1 MIQVT
6 LKLTV
11 PGMWFTE
18 IAKKY
23 STTINVLEC
32 NVRAGQDE
40 GCSELVEI
48 LDAGDQAEEILEA
61 LRNHPNIVRVADAPS
76 RKGSLIAAIKTNQ
89 CGVCSAVHDID
100 VFKIYQSTDKDGIME
115 WKLISSEERFLLELV
130 NKLKSLGI
138 DVELVS
144 KVQIDMDTL
153 LTERQ
158 EKIIQLAYKRGYF
171 DYPKRI
177 NIRELARIFEV
188 SISTMSEILR
198 KSEKKIIG
206 KYFKNA

>member
-6 LKLTV
+6 LRLTV
-11 PGMWFTE
+11 PDMWFTD

-23 STTINVLEC
+23 GATINVLEC
-32 NVRAGQDE
+32 NVRAGQEE

-48 LDAGDQAEEILEA
+48 LDTNDQNEAILEE
-61 LRNHPNIVRVADAPS
+61 LRNHPNILTVQDAPS
-76 RKGSLIAAIKTNQ
+76 RKGSLIAAVKTNQ
-89 CGVCSAVHDID
+89 CGLCSRVHNID
-100 VFKIYQSTDKDGIME
+100 AFKTHQSTNKDGKVE
-115 WKLISSEERFLLELV
+115 WKLIATDEKVLLSLI
-130 NKLKSLGI
+130 NGLKKSDV

-144 KVQIDMDTL
+144 KVHVDMDSL
-153 LTERQ
+153 LTTRQ
-158 EKIIQLAYKRGYF
+158 EKIVQVAYKRGYF

-206 KYFKNA
+206 HYFKDV

>member
-6 LKLTV
+6 LRLTV
-11 PGMWFTE
+11 PNMWFTD

-23 STTINVLEC
+23 GATINVLEC
-32 NVRAGQDE
+32 NVRTGHED

-48 LDAGDQAEEILEA
+48 LDIEERTEEVLED
-61 LRNHPNIVRVADAPS
+61 LRNHPNIVAVEDAPS
-76 RKGSLIAAIKTNQ
+76 RKGSMIAAIKTNH
-89 CGVCSAVHDID
+89 CGVCSLVHDID
-100 VFKIYQSTDKDGIME
+100 AFKTHQSTNKDGKVE
-115 WKLISSEERFLLELV
+115 WKLIATDEKVLLNLITT
-130 NKLKSLGI
+130 LKSRGI
-138 DVELVS
+138 EVQLVS
-144 KVQIDMDTL
+144 KVHVDMDSL
-153 LTERQ
+153 LTARQ
-158 EKIIQLAYKRGYF
+158 EKIVQVAYKRGYF

-206 KYFKNA
+206 KYFKDV